1 MPVVEP
7 LGLGCHAWM
16 RLPGSWGQSNIGLV
30 VGDGAS
36 LLIDTPWDV
45 PLTRS
50 MLAAF
55 SGETDGNPIS
65 LVFNTHGDIDHWWGN
80 CELPGAEVLASD
92 AAIAQMRE
100 EMSPARLA
108 LLKRLSSVG
117 GLVPGRVGGG
127 GRYLAR
133 EVLAFDIESVKPRF
147 PERRFTGRRSETVGG
162 REVEFVELGPA
173 HSASDSVVLVPDAR
187 VAFTGDLLFAGV
199 TPVMWHGPVSG
210 WLSALEAIMALD
222 ADTFVPG
229 HGPLSSRAELGA
241 LHGYWSW
248 LAEAVAAGGQ
258 AGEGVMEIAKRLI
271 RAPRFAAFREWQ
283 NPERIY
289 VNVVALERGLR
300 GAGPIPANPIDR
312 GRAFDGVACI
322 CQELRDHRL

>member
-1 MPVVEP
+1 
-7 LGLGCHAWM
+7 M
-16 RLPGSWGQSNIGLV
+16 RPPGSWGESNIGLV

-55 SGETDGNPIS
+55 ARYVDGNPVT

-80 CELPGAEVLASD
+80 SELPAAEVLASD
-92 AAIAQMRE
+92 AAIAQMRA
-100 EMSPARLA
+100 EMSPGRLA
-108 LLKRLSSVG
+108 LLKRLAAAS
-117 GLVPGRVGGG
+117 GLVPGRVGDA
-127 GRYLAR
+127 GRYLSKQ
-133 EVLAFDIESVKPRF
+133 VLAFDIESVKPRF

-162 REVEFVELGPA
+162 REIEFIELGPA
-173 HSASDSVVLVPDAR
+173 HTGSDSVVLVPDAR
-187 VAFTGDLLFAGV
+187 VAFTGDLLFAQV
-199 TPVMWHGPVSG
+199 TPVMWHGPVAG
-210 WLSALEAIMALD
+210 WLSALEAIMALE

-248 LAEAVAAGGQ
+248 LADEVAAGVQ
-258 AGEGVMEIAKRLI
+258 AGQGVMEIVSRLI
-271 RAPRFAAFREWQ
+271 RAPRFAEFRAWQ

-300 GAGPIPANPIDR
+300 GAGPIPANPVDR

-322 CQELRDHRL
+322 CKELRDHRL